1 MFGASSHESVVCG
14 EMRSSSQ
21 HITCLCDL
29 TMDLL
34 ISCLVMSLEHSLE
47 KDLKK
52 NNTKKQHTHIP
63 LQLFTGFLLVFTL
76 VLHLVAIYSP

>member
-52 NNTKKQHTHIP
+52 KTTHTHP
-63 LQLFTGFLLVFTL
+63 AAALHRFSTCFHFSFTFGCD
-76 VLHLVAIYSP
+76 I